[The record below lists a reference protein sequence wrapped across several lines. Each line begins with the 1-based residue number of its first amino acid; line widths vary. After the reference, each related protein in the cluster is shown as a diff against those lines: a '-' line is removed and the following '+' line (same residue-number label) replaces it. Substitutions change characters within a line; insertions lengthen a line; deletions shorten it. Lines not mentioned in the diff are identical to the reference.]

1 MRSSLY
7 AYILAHIFVSELESS
22 PAPPDVSAQ
31 IGKERLQKKR
41 RDTPYWPSAGIP
53 AKAAD
58 VLGIPGLGIAHLFEK
73 GEEDG
78 DSNGKWKER
87 VDRLSARLRRSI
99 RRLVEGMG
107 GEVQEGELGM
117 VVIKCLEEVVKGCEM
132 DFWNGFEG
140 NSL

>member
-7 AYILAHIFVSELESS
+7 AYILAHIFVSELGNS
-22 PAPPDVSAQ
+22 PSPSNLDMNAQRGSA
-31 IGKERLQKKR
+31 RQKQR

-58 VLGIPGLGIAHLFEK
+58 VLGVPGLGIAYLFEK
-73 GEEDG
+73 GEDG
-78 DSNGKWKER
+78 DEEWRSRVER
-87 VDRLSARLRRSI
+87 LGQRLRRSI

-117 VVIKCLEEVVKGCEM
+117 VVIKCFEEVVRGCEM
-132 DFWNGFEG
+132 DSWNGFEV
-140 NSL
+140 